1 MLQHASEM
9 LTKALLF
16 QKGQNIFGEKG
27 TAIGIKKALN
37 IAQSKGWVTK
47 SARRSQRPNHGV
59 VGATNVEGEGPT
71 IRVRITR
78 NEDASVIRYVS
89 GDDPEGADP
98 EGRQQDE
105 TRLQEGLVSDR
116 PLVNIEP
123 IHIRQYLD
131 WRVQDA
137 VQRLKEKGKPAQGNE
152 GRVRANRDRGGWVE

>member
-1 MLQHASEM
+1 MDRIEEAI
-9 LTKALLF
+9 KADTPM
-16 QKGQNIFGEKG
+16 EKVFPRLM
-27 TAIGIKKALN
+27 TL
-37 IAQSKGWVTK
+37 
-47 SARRSQRPNHGV
+47 
-59 VGATNVEGEGPT
+59 ATNVEGEGPT

-78 NEDASVIRYVS
+78 NEDASAIRYVS

-131 WRVQDA
+131 
-137 VQRLKEKGKPAQGNE
+137 
-152 GRVRANRDRGGWVE
+152 